1 MIKKCFKYLKR
12 FVEFKRA
19 SKESQIKWKEN
30 YVAPQNSRYSGM
42 KVICI
47 SLKDIGKYTRYRSSL
62 PEVFYKKVFL
72 EISQN
77 SKENTCARVSFLIK
91 LQASGLYIKKETL
104 SQLPATLLKRRLWYR
119 CFPVDFG
126 KFLGTPIFTELLP
139 WLLL

>member
-12 FVEFKRA
+12 FIEFKRA

-62 PEVFYKKVFL
+62 PEVFYKKGVLRNFA
-72 EISQN
+72 
-77 SKENTCARVSFLIK
+77 KF
-91 LQASGLYIKKETL
+91 
-104 SQLPATLLKRRLWYR
+104 KRKNL
-119 CFPVDFG
+119 CQSLFFNKVAG
-126 KFLGTPIFTELLP
+126 LGTVC
-139 WLLL
+139 